1 MYDAAIVVTFPE
13 LNIFGISAGII
24 ALGVIIGL
32 LVKIWR
38 GLSALGHV
46 VDDWK
51 GTEGDSNHPPTKG
64 MVARLSDVEDST
76 RKSSEYLELV
86 AGQLGRNGGS
96 TVADAAFESKRL
108 AQDLTKQLEKMS
120 DEHKE
125 FRDEHK
131 AWRDQYDQD
140 KMNERR
146 EWVGIFRIVEEMI
159 RTESTAEKAAMWDA
173 VVKSWLARGA

>member
-13 LNIFGISAGII
+13 FNIFGISAGII

-38 GLSALGHV
+38 GLSALGQV

-108 AQDLTKQLEKMS
+108 AQDLTKQLEKMA
-120 DEHKE
+120 DEN
-125 FRDEHK
+125 R
-131 AWRDQYDQD
+131 AWREQYDQD
-140 KMNERR
+140 KTNERR